1 MHWLFLALAIVA
13 EVVATSSLKLT
24 EGFSRLWP
32 SLAVIGGYALAFY
45 LLSLTLRNLSV
56 GVAYA
61 IWAGTG
67 IALIALIGWL
77 IFGERLDA
85 PGLIGIGL
93 IVAGVVILNGFSQ
106 TFTGH

>member
-32 SLAVIGGYALAFY
+32 SLAVVGGYALAFY
-45 LLSLTLRNLSV
+45 LLSLSLRHMSV

-67 IALIALIGWL
+67 IALIAFIGWL
-77 IFGERLDA
+77 ILGERLDLPA
-85 PGLIGIGL
+85 VIGIAF
-93 IVAGVVILNGFSQ
+93 IVTGVVILNGFSR
-106 TFTGH
+106 TITA